1 MPPALAALGH
11 GACCMRAMGTE
22 VRWLVLPFSPSTV
35 MLIRRLLGGGAG
47 VAALQVIAGDTIVA
61 PQAVSGLFW

>member
-1 MPPALAALGH
+1 
-11 GACCMRAMGTE
+11 MRAMGTE